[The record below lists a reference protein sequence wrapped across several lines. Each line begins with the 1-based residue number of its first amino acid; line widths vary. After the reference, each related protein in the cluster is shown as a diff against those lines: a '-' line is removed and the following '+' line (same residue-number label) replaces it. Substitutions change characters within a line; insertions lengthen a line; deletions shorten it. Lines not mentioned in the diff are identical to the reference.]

1 MKKVHYSILIP
12 DEVEVVS
19 IEIILKP
26 KASRNDGHSQTSHS
40 QQWIS
45 PLKRHEATD
54 EPDEGLLFDE
64 LY

>member
-26 KASRNDGHSQTSHS
+26 KAPRNDGYRQTSHN
-40 QQWIS
+40 QQWMS